1 MLFEKESPELNS
13 PVHLSLSGRPA
24 IAVLALVGITAG
36 VLIGRES
43 LRTVVGCGAPMTAS
57 PRGPRRTGKRART
70 TWW

>member
-43 LRTVVGCGAPMTAS
+43 LRTVVGCGAH
-57 PRGPRRTGKRART
+57 R
-70 TWW
+70 